1 MGIERRGGK
10 VYYYKKRRWGNKVV
24 SEYVGGGAD
33 VIDFAEFIR
42 DINASRRA
50 ERAGLERLKTLSK
63 ATDASLDELSAEVDQ
78 QAERWLEVLGFH
90 QHKGQWRKQRN
101 GSK

>member
-1 MGIERRGGK
+1 MGIERRGGN
-10 VYYYKKRRWGNKVV
+10 VYYYKKHRRGNKVV
-24 SEYVGGGAD
+24 SEYRGGGAD

-50 ERAGLERLKTLSK
+50 ERDGLKRLESLSN
-63 ATDASLDELSAEVDQ
+63 AADAPLDNLSAEIDR
-78 QAERWLEVLGFH
+78 QADAWLEVLGFH